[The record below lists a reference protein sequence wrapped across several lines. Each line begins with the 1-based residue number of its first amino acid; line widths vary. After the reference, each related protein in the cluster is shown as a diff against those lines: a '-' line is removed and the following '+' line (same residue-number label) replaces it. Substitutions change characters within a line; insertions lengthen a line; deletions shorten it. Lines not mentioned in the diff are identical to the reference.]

1 MKISTIWKQLN
12 LKKKVLLLFLPLNVI
27 SILMILVL
35 SISLLVHNGKKEMMQ
50 NSMDKLI
57 LVCDQADR
65 IVSNVKYNIKAFST
79 SSALQ
84 TAICTSYPDNTY
96 GSYMS
101 GSYTHL
107 DVYKRQGFQRH
118 RSLSPAQRWNC
129 YPVLRRS
136 RSRNCPSPWL

>member
-35 SISLLVHNGKKEMMQ
+35 SISLMVHNGKKEMMQ

-65 IVSNVKYNIKAFST
+65 IEIGRASCRERV
-79 SSALQ
+79 
-84 TAICTSYPDNTY
+84 
-96 GSYMS
+96 
-101 GSYTHL
+101 
-107 DVYKRQGFQRH
+107 
-118 RSLSPAQRWNC
+118 
-129 YPVLRRS
+129 
-136 RSRNCPSPWL
+136 